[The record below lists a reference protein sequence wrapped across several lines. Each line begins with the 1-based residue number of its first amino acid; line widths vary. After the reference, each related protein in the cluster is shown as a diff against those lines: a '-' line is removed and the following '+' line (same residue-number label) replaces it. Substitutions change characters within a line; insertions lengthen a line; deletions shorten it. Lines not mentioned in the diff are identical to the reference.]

1 MSEELENQILT
12 DTGIEI
18 TIGNRKFELKSP
30 TLATM
35 DRVSAL
41 GLKLK
46 IEEEQA
52 PLVTFTQC
60 ANDNAKLCA
69 EIIATMLLGRNYNF
83 WKFKKLSSF
92 IYKHLTAEEFANIYV
107 QYLSLVGVG
116 NFMSTMGLIKGN
128 TTTSPNPIVES
139 KEG

>member
-1 MSEELENQILT
+1 MSEELENKILT
-12 DTGIEI
+12 DTGIEV
-18 TIGNRKFELKSP
+18 TIGGREFELKAP

-46 IEEEQA
+46 VNEEKA
-52 PLVTFTQC
+52 PLITFTQC
-60 ANDNAKLCA
+60 ANDNAKICA
-69 EIIATMLLGRNYNF
+69 EIIAIILLGKEYNYF
-83 WKFKKLSSF
+83 KLKKLTPF

-116 NFMSTMGLIKGN
+116 NFISTIGLIKGS
-128 TTTSPNPIVES
+128 TTTSPNPIVEN
-139 KEG
+139 KED

>member
-1 MSEELENQILT
+1 MSEELENKILT
-12 DTGIEI
+12 DTGIKI
-18 TIGNRKFELKSP
+18 TIGGRKFELKAP

-46 IEEEQA
+46 VDEEKA

-60 ANDNAKLCA
+60 ANDNAKICA
-69 EIIATMLLGRNYNF
+69 EIIATMLLGRSYNL
-83 WKFKKLSSF
+83 WKLKKLSSF

-107 QYLSLVGVG
+107 QYLSLVGIG